1 MNACQDFRRRLMQAV
16 LDHEALAPLS
26 WDAHV
31 LGCGECRALIEDE
44 ERLDHLLA
52 AWMAPRLD
60 AATRERVVAFVA
72 RERELDALLDV
83 HARHDAAARPP
94 RDLAR
99 RVVAA
104 LRRRLEAEEAAADPL
119 DALLDEPVVRAPAG
133 LARRTGEALRARL
146 AADAEARLDR
156 LLDLDRV
163 EAPAGL
169 AARTVRAV
177 KQTGQPAA
185 PARGRLVL
193 VRGLAWFATA
203 AAAALVAW
211 VWLGR
216 DEQAVP
222 ERVAQPESRP
232 ADGQAAAQGATD
244 LVASAGFDER
254 LVDER
259 LLGQLETLEEIEALL
274 GGDVDLMLSTMDASE
289 EALLDLAPGEE
300 TNATEE
306 PKKG

>member
-1 MNACQDFRRRLMQAV
+1 MNACHDFRRRLLQAV
-16 LDHEALAPLS
+16 LDREPLAPVS
-26 WDAHV
+26 WDVHV
-31 LGCGECRALIEDE
+31 HGCGECRALIEDE

-52 AWMAPRLD
+52 EWMTPRLD

-83 HARHDAAARPP
+83 HARHDAAARAP

-104 LRRRLEAEEAAADPL
+104 LCRRLEAEAAAADPL
-119 DALLDEPVVRAPAG
+119 DALLDDAVVHAPAG
-133 LARRTGEALRARL
+133 LARRTNAGLRVRL
-146 AADAEARLDR
+146 AAADARLDR
-156 LLDLDRV
+156 LLDLDHAQ
-163 EAPAGL
+163 APGRL
-169 AARTVRAV
+169 AERTLLAV
-177 KQTGQPAA
+177 KSTGQIAA
-185 PARGRLVL
+185 STRGRFVL

-211 VWLGR
+211 TWLGR

-222 ERVAQPESRP
+222 ERVAQPDSRP
-232 ADGQAAAQGATD
+232 AAAQGASD